1 LNFKVTLVRRNFS
14 SRARQLSG
22 GDAILISVP
31 NSGRTWIRTFL
42 AAYFCNCYDHP
53 FSLDPDRYH
62 DPRIPRVTYTHDL
75 YEHHTKSR
83 RWDRIR
89 GKYLVPKGEVRRA
102 RILLLVRDPR
112 DAFVSHYIELTRR
125 TLETADDLKSQ
136 TIGEMLRD
144 PVFGIGLIIET
155 MNQWLHEFGDR
166 PDYTLLRY
174 EDLHADPD
182 KEFHRILAAVGVNE
196 PERQAFDAAL
206 QFAQFGNMKKMEA
219 SRQYDRQLLQ
229 PGDISDPESYKVR
242 RGKVGGFAEHLNSE
256 DQDYARRVMAA
267 LDPRFGYRV

>member
-1 LNFKVTLVRRNFS
+1 MTLVRRNFS

-42 AAYFCNCYDHP
+42 AAYFCNRYSHP
-53 FSLDPDRYH
+53 FALDPDQYR

-75 YEHHTKSR
+75 YEHHTKTR
-83 RWDRIR
+83 PWDRIR
-89 GKYLVPKGEVRRA
+89 GKYLVPQGEVRRA

-125 TLETADDLKSQ
+125 TLETDEELKSQ
-136 TIGEMLRD
+136 SMGEMLRD
-144 PVFGIGLIIET
+144 PIFGIALMIET
-155 MNQWLHEFGDR
+155 MNQWLHEFCER

-174 EDLHADPD
+174 EDLHADPE
-182 KEFHRILAAVGVNE
+182 KEFNRILAGIGVNE

-206 QFAQFGNMKKMEA
+206 QFSQFGNMKKMEA
-219 SRQYDRQLLQ
+219 SGQYDRQLLQ
-229 PGDISDPESYKVR
+229 PGDVSDPESYKVR
-242 RGKVGGFAEHLNSE
+242 RGKVGGFAEHLNSQ
-256 DQDYARRVMAA
+256 DQDYARRAMAA
-267 LDPRFGYRV
+267 LDSRFGYPV